1 MGTCGNT
8 QVIPGSKNADANC
21 NEWNNVAVEAGGGG
35 GSPWRLCHF
44 NMKRKVGSRL
54 LYAKGN

>member
-21 NEWNNVAVEAGGGG
+21 DEWNNVAVEAGGGG
-35 GSPWRLCHF
+35 GGVRPGDCVIST
-44 NMKRKVGSRL
+44 
-54 LYAKGN
+54 